1 MAAGPMPNPPRVLIL
16 VLSPKC
22 RAAERREDAMIEGQR
37 AHQALSGETGPMRGD
52 RAKRVLRPAIIF
64 MGVAGLLLAYLT
76 AASEAPW
83 PVQGS
88 AGFVWGAG
96 LVAVAIGYVLKS
108 RDELS
113 RAGVAWGLV
122 LAIAGYVLP
131 IVLNQSV
138 NSDFLHR
145 LHKLLAFIIAF
156 FVFVAWITAL
166 KHHTRRRSSTR

>member
-1 MAAGPMPNPPRVLIL
+1 MIKA
-16 VLSPKC
+16 
-22 RAAERREDAMIEGQR
+22 RELN
-37 AHQALSGETGPMRGD
+37 QALSGETGPMRGG
-52 RAKRVLRPAIIF
+52 RAKRVLRSAIIF
-64 MGVAGLLLAYLT
+64 MGLAGLLLLYLT
-76 AASEAPW
+76 AASHAPW

-113 RAGVAWGLV
+113 RPGVAWGLV
-122 LAIAGYVLP
+122 LAIVGFLLP
-131 IVLNQSV
+131 LVLNQLV
-138 NSDFLHR
+138 DSDFLGR
-145 LHKLLAFIIAF
+145 FHKLLAFIIAF

>member
-1 MAAGPMPNPPRVLIL
+1 MIRV
-16 VLSPKC
+16 
-22 RAAERREDAMIEGQR
+22 QR
-37 AHQALSGETGPMRGD
+37 AHQALSTETGPMRGN

-64 MGVAGLLLAYLT
+64 TGLAGLLLLYLT
-76 AASEAPW
+76 AASHAPW

-88 AGFVWGAG
+88 AAFVWGAG

-122 LAIAGYVLP
+122 LAIVGFALP

-145 LHKLLAFIIAF
+145 DHKILAFIIAF
-156 FVFVAWITAL
+156 YVFVAWITAL

>member
-1 MAAGPMPNPPRVLIL
+1 
-16 VLSPKC
+16 
-22 RAAERREDAMIEGQR
+22 MIRGQR
-37 AHQALSGETGPMRGD
+37 AHQALSTETGPMRGD

-64 MGVAGLLLAYLT
+64 TGVAGLLLVYLT

-122 LAIAGYVLP
+122 LAIVGFGLP

-138 NSDFLHR
+138 NSDFLDR
-145 LHKLLAFIIAF
+145 FHKILAFIIAF
-156 FVFVAWITAL
+156 YVFVAWITAL

>member
-1 MAAGPMPNPPRVLIL
+1 M
-16 VLSPKC
+16 
-22 RAAERREDAMIEGQR
+22 D
-37 AHQALSGETGPMRGD
+37 GEVPGIHIRPDVD
-52 RAKRVLRPAIIF
+52 RTKRFLRSAIIF
-64 MGVAGLLLAYLT
+64 MCVAGLLLAFLT
-76 AASEAPW
+76 AASAAPW

-122 LAIAGYVLP
+122 LAIMGFALP
-131 IVLNQSV
+131 TVLNQLL

-145 LHKLLAFIIAF
+145 DHKILAFIIAF